1 MPRRGA
7 RWLNSTVLG
16 IGLASLFSDWSHEI
30 ATAAMPAFLATLG
43 VSGDGLEQSKACRT
57 DFLRS
62 RKWRPASIRTSWPA
76 GSQSLLPV
84 MSARQ
89 SQQHLS
95 PLPIKPGTCCW
106 HGPLAGS
113 AADSAHRCEKHCSPL
128 PSLRKP
134 TAAHLGLNVL
144 WTRLE
149 PLSVH

>member
-1 MPRRGA
+1 MSRRGA

-43 VSGDGLEQSKACRT
+43 VSAGWLGTIEGVSDGLSSFAKMASGFYTDKLARRKPVAIAGYVGTAVATASFAFADKAWHVLLARAT
-57 DFLRS
+57 GWFSRGLR
-62 RKWRPASIRTSWPA
+62 
-76 GSQSLLPV
+76 
-84 MSARQ
+84 
-89 SQQHLS
+89 
-95 PLPIKPGTCCW
+95 
-106 HGPLAGS
+106 
-113 AADSAHRCEKHCSPL
+113 SPL